1 MLQVSADFSCVS
13 LDLLT
18 LPECVTINLFDEI
31 SQRSPLGPSG
41 ECRLWADILLNQTQ
55 NIPLVER
62 PPSLVQ
68 TTLTWV
74 SRSRYNQDDHL

>member
-13 LDLLT
+13 LNLLT

-31 SQRSPLGPSG
+31 SQSSPLGPSG

-74 SRSRYNQDDHL
+74 SRSHYNQDDHL